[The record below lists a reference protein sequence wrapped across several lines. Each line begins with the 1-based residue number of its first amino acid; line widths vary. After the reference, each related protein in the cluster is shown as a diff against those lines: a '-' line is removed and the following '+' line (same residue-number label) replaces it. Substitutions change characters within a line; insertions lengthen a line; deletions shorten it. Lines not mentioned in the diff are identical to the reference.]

1 MLRRVKLLA
10 NKLNQKYLML
20 LKEKKCSDD
29 TRKKMSAAQSTSQ
42 AIEVTDLQE
51 KTMTSYNS
59 INEAARVL
67 NIPKSVIDKYFSRN
81 QTKPYKDKY
90 TFNKIDS

>member
-1 MLRRVKLLA
+1 
-10 NKLNQKYLML
+10 
-20 LKEKKCSDD
+20 
-29 TRKKMSAAQSTSQ
+29 MSAAQFTSQ

-51 KTMTSYNS
+51 KITTSYNS
-59 INEAARVL
+59 INETARAL
-67 NIPKSVIDKYFSRN
+67 KIHKSVIDKYFSRN